1 MWLIDTRSN
10 FGEVGMFWRLKLMM
24 LLIVIGFG
32 VYAWRAYAPVW
43 LGQVQK
49 EIPVQSLAGP
59 AKAAAREIEAQAA
72 TVHQIGPVDVD
83 RIRQMAHDLDP
94 SVRIHALTQCGT
106 LAGSKEAS
114 AAITLAESCLKDSDP
129 AVRKKAIDT
138 LEQLG
143 VDDAKRLATSAV
155 QRYAGEISR
164 KASQIIGEH

>member
-1 MWLIDTRSN
+1 
-10 FGEVGMFWRLKLMM
+10 MFWRLKLML
-24 LLIVIGFG
+24 LLIIVG
-32 VYAWRAYAPVW
+32 VVVFAWRAYAPAW
-43 LGQVQK
+43 LGEAQK
-49 EIPVQSLAGP
+49 DIALQSLAGP
-59 AKAAAREIEAQAA
+59 AKAAAKEIEAQAS
-72 TVHQIGPVDVD
+72 TVHQIGSVDVD

-94 SVRIHALTQCGT
+94 SVRIHALTQCGS

-143 VDDAKRLATSAV
+143 VDDAKRLASSAV

-164 KASQIIGEH
+164 KASQIIGDH